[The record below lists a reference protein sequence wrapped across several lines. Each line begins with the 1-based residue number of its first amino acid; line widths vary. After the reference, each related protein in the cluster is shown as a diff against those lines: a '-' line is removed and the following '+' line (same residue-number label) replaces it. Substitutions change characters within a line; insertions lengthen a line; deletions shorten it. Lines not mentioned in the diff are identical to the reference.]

1 MRLYSISLN
10 NLRRRKSKTL
20 FLSLGLS
27 LGIAAVVALLS
38 ITTAMQADI
47 DKKLDEFG
55 ANIVVVPRSDNLALS
70 YGGITV
76 SDISYSGK
84 ELEETDV
91 NKIRTIKRKDN
102 INIVAPKLLGT
113 TNIENKKALL
123 VGVNFGQEL
132 RLKKW
137 WKLNGKSPK
146 HENQVVLGNEA
157 AKRLGKKAGDRIEIG
172 GREFIISAVLEETGS
187 QDDSLVFCDLE
198 QAQALL
204 NRPDKISLIE
214 IAAWCYD
221 CPIEEIV
228 RQTSS
233 KLPNAKVSAVKQAVE
248 SKMNTL
254 NVLSK
259 SFMALSA
266 VVLLIGGL
274 VVLITM
280 MSSVNERTREIGI
293 FRAIGF
299 RRSHIMRIIISEA
312 VLVSL
317 VSGALGFLLGTIG
330 AKVLLPQMVK
340 LETGIGF
347 SPQLAVLAFSL
358 SLITGVVASLYPA
371 WRASRL
377 DPAQAL
383 RSL

>member
-1 MRLYSISLN
+1 MRLFNISIN

-20 FLSLGLS
+20 FLALGLS

-55 ANIVVVPRSDNLALS
+55 ANIVVTPRSDDLILS
-70 YGGITV
+70 YGGVAV
-76 SDISYSGK
+76 SDVSYGGK
-84 ELEETDV
+84 ELEENDV
-91 NKIRTIKRKDN
+91 DKIRTIKRKDN
-102 INIVAPKLLGT
+102 INIIAPKLLGSA
-113 TNIENKKALL
+113 NIESKKALL
-123 VGVNFGQEL
+123 VGVHFGQEL

-137 WKLNGKSPK
+137 WRLKGKRPQYA
-146 HENQVVLGNEA
+146 NQVILGSEV
-157 AKRLGKKAGDRIEIG
+157 AKRLKKRAGDKIEIEG
-172 GREFIISAVLEETGS
+172 KEFVVSALLEETGS
-187 QDDSLVFCDLE
+187 QDDSLVFSDLK
-198 QAQALL
+198 QAQVLL
-204 NRPDKISLIE
+204 NRPNKISLIE

-233 KLPNAKVSAVKQAVE
+233 KLPNARVSAVKQAVE

-254 NVLSK
+254 DVLSK

-266 VVLLIGGL
+266 VILLIGGL
-274 VVLITM
+274 VVLVTM
-280 MSSVNERTREIGI
+280 MSTVNERTREIGI

-299 RRSHIMRIIISEA
+299 RRSHVMKIIILEA

-317 VSGALGFLLGTIG
+317 ASGVSGFLLGTLG
-330 AKVLLPQMVK
+330 ARALLPQLIS
-340 LETGIGF
+340 LEAEVGLN
-347 SPQLAVLAFSL
+347 PQLGALALSL
-358 SLITGVVASLYPA
+358 SLVTGVVASLYPA
-371 WRASRL
+371 WRAARL